1 MVARAGL
8 RSWQALD
15 VLNHVLLALIGL
27 VCLYPLAH
35 VLSISLSSERAI
47 VQGITWFPRDVD
59 LISYKFMLTHP
70 RILGGYANT
79 ILYTGAGTFISV
91 AMTAITAYP
100 LSKRRL
106 FARTPITFMMVF
118 TLYFTGGLIPTYLL
132 IRGLGLLNTMWA
144 LVLPPAIAVWNLII
158 LRTFFQNLPEEMEEA
173 AVIDGAGVLR
183 TLRTVILPLSKAA
196 LATIGLFYA
205 IGLWNQYFPPLVY
218 LRDIDKMPLQIIVR
232 DMVFGDIMRQRSIA
246 NNNPFADELL
256 DMSIMLQLE
265 KLKWTALFV
274 SIVPMLL
281 VYPFIQR
288 YFAKGVIIGALK

>member
-8 RSWQALD
+8 RRWQALD
-15 VLNHVLLALIGL
+15 VLNHLLLTLIALA
-27 VCLYPLAH
+27 CLYPLAH

-70 RILGGYANT
+70 RILGGYVNT
-79 ILYTGAGTFISV
+79 ILYTVTGTAISV
-91 AMTAITAYP
+91 AMTAITAWP

-106 FARTPITFMMVF
+106 FGRTPITFMMVL

-144 LVLPPAIAVWNLII
+144 LVLPPAVAVWNLII
-158 LRTFFQNLPEEMEEA
+158 LRTFFQNLPEELEEA
-173 AVIDGAGVLR
+173 ACIDGAGVLR

-218 LRDIDKMPLQIIVR
+218 LSDIDKMPLQIIVR
-232 DMVFGDIMRQRSIA
+232 DMVFGDVMRQRSIA
-246 NNNPFADELL
+246 NNNPFAEELL

>member
-1 MVARAGL
+1 M
-8 RSWQALD
+8 
-15 VLNHVLLALIGL
+15 
-27 VCLYPLAH
+27 
-35 VLSISLSSERAI
+35 
-47 VQGITWFPRDVD
+47 QGITWFPRDID

-79 ILYTGAGTFISV
+79 ILYTGTGTFISV
-91 AMTAITAYP
+91 VMTAMTAYP

-106 FARTPITFMMVF
+106 FARMPITFMMVF
-118 TLYFTGGLIPTYLL
+118 TMLFSGGLIPTYLVVKA
-132 IRGLGLLNTMWA
+132 LGLLDTMWA

-173 AVIDGAGVLR
+173 AFIDGAGVLR
-183 TLRTVILPLSKAA
+183 TLRTVIMPLSKAA

-205 IGLWNQYFPPLVY
+205 IGLWNQYFAPLVY

-232 DMVFGDIMRQRSIA
+232 DMIWGDVMRQRSIA
-246 NNNPFADELL
+246 NNNPFAEELV
-256 DMSIMLQLE
+256 DFSIMMQLE

-288 YFAKGVIIGALK
+288 YFARGVIIGALK

>member
-1 MVARAGL
+1 M
-8 RSWQALD
+8 QAPD
-15 VLNHVLLALIGL
+15 VFNHLLLVLIGL

-47 VQGITWFPRDVD
+47 RDGITWYPRDVD
-59 LISYKFMLTHP
+59 LISYKYMLTHP
-70 RILGGYANT
+70 RILSGYANT
-79 ILYTGAGTFISV
+79 ILYTATGTLISV

-183 TLRTVILPLSKAA
+183 ALRTVILPLSKAA

-205 IGLWNQYFPPLVY
+205 IGMWNQYFPPLVY
-218 LRDIDKMPLQIIVR
+218 LRDMDKMPLQIVVR
-232 DMVFGDIMRQRSIA
+232 DMVFGDVMRQRAVA

>member
-1 MVARAGL
+1 MVARVGL
-8 RSWQALD
+8 RRWQALD
-15 VLNHVLLALIGL
+15 LLNHLLLALIGL
-27 VCLYPLAH
+27 ACLYPLAH

-47 VQGITWFPRDVD
+47 VQGITWFPRDLD

-79 ILYTGAGTFISV
+79 ILYTVTGTAISV

-106 FARTPITFMMVF
+106 FGRTPITFMMVL

-144 LVLPPAIAVWNLII
+144 LVLPPAVAVWNLII
-158 LRTFFQNLPEEMEEA
+158 LRTFFQNLPEELEEA
-173 AVIDGAGVLR
+173 ACIDGAGVLR

-232 DMVFGDIMRQRSIA
+232 DMVFGDVMRQRSIA
-246 NNNPFADELL
+246 NNNPFAEELL

>member
-1 MVARAGL
+1 MVAPAGL
-8 RSWQALD
+8 RRVQAPD
-15 VLNHVLLALIGL
+15 ALNHLLLVLIGL

-47 VQGITWFPRDVD
+47 RDGITWYPRDVD
-59 LISYKFMLTHP
+59 LISYKYMLTHP
-70 RILGGYANT
+70 RILSGYANT
-79 ILYTGAGTFISV
+79 ILYTATGTLISV

-183 TLRTVILPLSKAA
+183 ALRTVILPLSKAA

-205 IGLWNQYFPPLVY
+205 IGMWNQYFPPLVY
-218 LRDIDKMPLQIIVR
+218 LRDMDKMPLQIVVR
-232 DMVFGDIMRQRSIA
+232 DMVFGDVMRQRAVA

>member
-1 MVARAGL
+1 MVARVGL
-8 RSWQALD
+8 RRWQALD
-15 VLNHVLLALIGL
+15 LLNHLLLVLIGL
-27 VCLYPLAH
+27 ACLYPLAH

-47 VQGITWFPRDVD
+47 VQGITWFPRDLD

-79 ILYTGAGTFISV
+79 ILYTVTGTAISV
-91 AMTAITAYP
+91 AMTAITAWP

-106 FARTPITFMMVF
+106 FGRTPITFMMVL

-144 LVLPPAIAVWNLII
+144 LVLPPAVAVWNLII
-158 LRTFFQNLPEEMEEA
+158 LRTFFQNLPEELEEA
-173 AVIDGAGVLR
+173 ACIDGAGVLR

-232 DMVFGDIMRQRSIA
+232 DMVFGDVMRQRSIA
-246 NNNPFADELL
+246 NNNPFAEELL

>member
-1 MVARAGL
+1 MVAPAGL
-8 RSWQALD
+8 RRVQAPD
-15 VLNHVLLALIGL
+15 VLNHLLLVLIGL

-35 VLSISLSSERAI
+35 VLSISLSSEAAI
-47 VQGITWFPRDVD
+47 RDGITWYPRDVD
-59 LISYKFMLTHP
+59 LISYKYMLTHP

-79 ILYTGAGTFISV
+79 ILYTATGTFISV

-183 TLRTVILPLSKAA
+183 ALRTVILPLSKAA

-205 IGLWNQYFPPLVY
+205 IGMWNQYFPPLVY
-218 LRDIDKMPLQIIVR
+218 LRDIDKMPLQIVVR
-232 DMVFGDIMRQRSIA
+232 DMVFGDVMRQRAVA

>member
-1 MVARAGL
+1 M
-8 RSWQALD
+8 QAPD
-15 VLNHVLLALIGL
+15 VFNHLLLVVIGL

-47 VQGITWFPRDVD
+47 RDGITWYPRDVD
-59 LISYKFMLTHP
+59 LISYKYMLTHP
-70 RILGGYANT
+70 RILSGYANT
-79 ILYTGAGTFISV
+79 ILYTATGTLISV

-183 TLRTVILPLSKAA
+183 ALRTVILPLSKAA

-205 IGLWNQYFPPLVY
+205 IGMWNQYFPPLVY
-218 LRDIDKMPLQIIVR
+218 LRDMDKMPLQIVVR
-232 DMVFGDIMRQRSIA
+232 DMVFGDVMRQRAVA

-265 KLKWTALFV
+265 KLK
-274 SIVPMLL
+274 
-281 VYPFIQR
+281 
-288 YFAKGVIIGALK
+288 

>member
-1 MVARAGL
+1 MVARAGVRRL
-8 RSWQALD
+8 QAFD
-15 VLNHVLLALIGL
+15 VLNHLLLVLIGL
-27 VCLYPLAH
+27 ACFYPLAH
-35 VLSISLSSERAI
+35 VLSLSLSSERAI
-47 VQGITWFPRDVD
+47 VQGITWFPRDID

-79 ILYTGAGTFISV
+79 ILYTATGTFISV
-91 AMTAITAYP
+91 VMTAMTAYP
-100 LSKRRL
+100 LSRRRL

-132 IRGLGLLNTMWA
+132 IRGLGLLDTMWA

-173 AVIDGAGVLR
+173 ALMDGAGVLR
-183 TLRTVILPLSKAA
+183 TLRTVIMPLSKAA

-205 IGLWNQYFPPLVY
+205 IGLWNQYFAPLVY

-232 DMVFGDIMRQRSIA
+232 DMIWGDVMRQRSIA
-246 NNNPFADELL
+246 NNNPFAEELV
-256 DMSIMLQLE
+256 DFSIMMQLE

-288 YFAKGVIIGALK
+288 YFARGVIIGALK

>member
-1 MVARAGL
+1 MVARAGVRRL
-8 RSWQALD
+8 QAFD
-15 VLNHVLLALIGL
+15 VLNHLLLVLIGL
-27 VCLYPLAH
+27 ACFYPLAH
-35 VLSISLSSERAI
+35 VLSLSLSSERAI
-47 VQGITWFPRDVD
+47 VQGITWFPRDID
-59 LISYKFMLTHP
+59 LISYKFMLTHH

-79 ILYTGAGTFISV
+79 ILYTGTGTFISV
-91 AMTAITAYP
+91 VMTAMTAYP

-132 IRGLGLLNTMWA
+132 IRGLGLLDTMWA

-173 AVIDGAGVLR
+173 ALMDGAGVLR
-183 TLRTVILPLSKAA
+183 TLRTVIMPLSKAA

-205 IGLWNQYFPPLVY
+205 IGLWNQYFAPLVY

-232 DMVFGDIMRQRSIA
+232 DMIWGDVMRQRSIA
-246 NNNPFADELL
+246 NNNPFAEELV
-256 DMSIMLQLE
+256 DFSIMMQLE

-288 YFAKGVIIGALK
+288 YFARGVIIGALK

>member
-1 MVARAGL
+1 MVARVGL
-8 RSWQALD
+8 RRWQALD
-15 VLNHVLLALIGL
+15 LLNHLLLALIGL
-27 VCLYPLAH
+27 ACLYPLAH

-47 VQGITWFPRDVD
+47 VQGITWFPRDLD

-79 ILYTGAGTFISV
+79 ILYTVTGTAISV
-91 AMTAITAYP
+91 AMTAITAWP

-106 FARTPITFMMVF
+106 FGRTPITFMMVL

-144 LVLPPAIAVWNLII
+144 LVLPPAVAVWNLII
-158 LRTFFQNLPEEMEEA
+158 LRTFFQNLPEELEEA
-173 AVIDGAGVLR
+173 ACIDGAGVLR

-232 DMVFGDIMRQRSIA
+232 DMVFGDVMRQRSIA
-246 NNNPFADELL
+246 NNNPFAEELL

>member
-8 RSWQALD
+8 RRWQALD
-15 VLNHVLLALIGL
+15 VLNHLLLTLIGL
-27 VCLYPLAH
+27 ACLYPLAH

-79 ILYTGAGTFISV
+79 ILYTVTGTSISV

-106 FARTPITFMMVF
+106 FGRTPITFMMVL

-132 IRGLGLLNTMWA
+132 VRGLGLLNTMWA
-144 LVLPPAIAVWNLII
+144 LVLPPAVAVWNLII
-158 LRTFFQNLPEEMEEA
+158 LRTFFQHLPEELEEA
-173 AVIDGAGVLR
+173 ACIDGAGVLR

-232 DMVFGDIMRQRSIA
+232 DMVFGDVMRQRSIA
-246 NNNPFADELL
+246 NNNPFAEELL